1 VAVLRLIAFAV
12 ALALGSAAAAEP
24 TADPPPA
31 ATMRPAP
38 PDLPRLPSR
47 LDDGTRV
54 ALPPMVVQHERPG
67 ADRRPMYIGAG
78 LIALALVFWWNRR
91 RRDRFDREDADSSD
105 SPDR

>member
-1 VAVLRLIAFAV
+1 VLRLIAFAV

-24 TADPPPA
+24 TAEPA
-31 ATMRPAP
+31 PATMGPAS

-54 ALPPMVVQHERPG
+54 ALPPMVVQQDRAA